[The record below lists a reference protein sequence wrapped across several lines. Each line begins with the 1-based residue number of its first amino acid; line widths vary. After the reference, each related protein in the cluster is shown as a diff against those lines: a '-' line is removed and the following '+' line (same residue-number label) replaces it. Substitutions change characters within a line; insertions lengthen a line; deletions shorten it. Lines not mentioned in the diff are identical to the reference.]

1 MSVLVTGG
9 ARSGKSSFAER
20 LCMQRSSEAW
30 YVATAQA
37 YDDEMRERIA
47 MHQKQ
52 REESGYL
59 WRTMEEPLA
68 LSALI
73 NRMGEGHSGTSA
85 PTILVDCLTLWLT
98 NVLLAHEHD
107 ESHVLQGH
115 LDALVEA
122 IRSYPGLLV
131 LVTNEVGDG
140 IVPEYKLGRVYRDL
154 AGVLNQRI
162 AAICREVFLVTVGIA
177 IELKS
182 KEYHL

>member
-1 MSVLVTGG
+1 MSVRVTGG

-47 MHQKQ
+47 MHQQQ
-52 REESGYL
+52 REASGYL
-59 WRTMEEPLA
+59 WHTMEEPIHLP
-68 LSALI
+68 ALI
-73 NRMGEGHSGTSA
+73 N
-85 PTILVDCLTLWLT
+85 CLTLWLT

-107 ESHVLQGH
+107 EKQVLQGH

-122 IRSYPGLLV
+122 IRIYPGLLV

-140 IVPEYKLGRVYRDL
+140 IVPEYALGRKYRDL

-162 AAICREVFLVTVGIA
+162 AAICGEVFLVTVGIA
-177 IELKS
+177 TELKS
-182 KEYHL
+182 KEYRL